1 MEDTRRV
8 PRNAEFPDADA
19 DPSNDFDVA
28 RAGGDD
34 VAEIVDEEPDL
45 TTSPHTLGATGD
57 VSADVEPSLVD
68 QEILTDP
75 IAAPG
80 SPDGEPGNSA
90 MDPVADGDEVYVPP
104 TDPVITSDAR
114 GNIEV
119 LGGFSETSDDQ
130 VAPMPSASD
139 GKLGDEAIEDAV
151 RAALRRDAAT
161 TSLEIEV
168 LVRDGVAHLRGRVAD
183 LDDADNA
190 EDVASRVPGVREV
203 KEELDVVEL

>member
-1 MEDTRRV
+1 MEDTTRV

-19 DPSNDFDVA
+19 EAANDFDAA

-57 VSADVEPSLVD
+57 VTADVEPSLVD
-68 QEILTDP
+68 QEVLSDP

-80 SPDGEPGNSA
+80 SSSGEPGDSA
-90 MDPVADGDEVYVPP
+90 EDPVAEGNEVYVPP
-104 TDPVITSDAR
+104 TDPVVTSDAR
-114 GNIEV
+114 GNLEV
-119 LGGFSETSDDQ
+119 LGGFSETATDDL
-130 VAPMPSASD
+130 APLPSASD

-151 RAALRRDAAT
+151 RAALRRDATT

-168 LVRDGVAHLRGRVAD
+168 LVRDGVAHLRGRVSD
-183 LDDADNA
+183 LDDAENA
-190 EDVASRVPGVREV
+190 ESVASRVPGVREV
-203 KEELDVVEL
+203 MEELEVAEV

>member
-1 MEDTRRV
+1 MEDARRV
-8 PRNAEFPDADA
+8 PRNAEYPDANVDVA
-19 DPSNDFDVA
+19 NDFDVA

-34 VAEIVDEEPDL
+34 MAEIVDEEPDL

-57 VSADVEPSLVD
+57 VTADVEPSLVD
-68 QEILTDP
+68 QDVLSDP

-80 SPDGEPGNSA
+80 GSDGEPGFSA
-90 MDPVADGDEVYVPP
+90 VDPVADGDEVYVPP
-104 TDPVITSDAR
+104 TDPVIATNAQ

-119 LGGFSETSDDQ
+119 LGGFSETADDG
-130 VAPMPSASD
+130 VAPLPSASD

-168 LVRDGVAHLRGRVAD
+168 LVRDGVAHLRGQVSD

-203 KEELDVVEL
+203 VEELEVVEL